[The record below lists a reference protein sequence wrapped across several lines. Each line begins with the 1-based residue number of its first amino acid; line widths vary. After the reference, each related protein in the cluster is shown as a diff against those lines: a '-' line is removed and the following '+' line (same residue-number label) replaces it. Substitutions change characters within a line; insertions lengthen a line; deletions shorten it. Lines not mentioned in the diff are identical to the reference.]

1 MRLQVYNFEVV
12 RRVCAL
18 FGHGEPEIIRYPVV
32 QIDGTRRECMTL
44 VCCFCRKYPRK
55 DGL

>member
-1 MRLQVYNFEVV
+1 MRLQVHNFEVV

-32 QIDGTRRECMTL
+32 QLDGTRRECMAL
-44 VCCFCRKYPRK
+44 VCCFCRQYPRE

>member
-1 MRLQVYNFEVV
+1 MRLQIHNFEVV

-18 FGHGEPEIIRYPVV
+18 FGHGEPEIIMYPVRGL
-32 QIDGTRRECMTL
+32 DGSTKRCMAL